1 MKIAIQYVSDS
12 NGKPQSVQ
20 LPLTDW
26 AKLLNKL
33 KKYEQI
39 LKIKTDL
46 KEAFDQVDQIRK
58 SNKVISIQK
67 SIKK

>member
-26 AKLLNKL
+26 EKLMIRL
-33 KKYEQI
+33 KKYKQT
-39 LKIKTDL
+39 LKIETDL
-46 KEAFDQVDQIRK
+46 KETFEEVAQLRK
-58 SNKVISIQK
+58 SKQK
-67 SIKK
+67 KEAK